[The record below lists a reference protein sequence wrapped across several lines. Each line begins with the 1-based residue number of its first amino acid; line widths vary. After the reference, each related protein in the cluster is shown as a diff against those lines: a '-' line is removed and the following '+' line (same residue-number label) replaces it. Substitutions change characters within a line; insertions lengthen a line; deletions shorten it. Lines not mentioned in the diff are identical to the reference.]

1 MIQTKKLDISGR
13 KAGILTAALQDVSDG
28 LPHEMRHVYG
38 GIIHRIQDAGT
49 DGRIFLNDA
58 QQSVVR
64 NALDKLVD
72 PDAEDMLDQLSMTRR
87 EYRTKKEAEK
97 TAVPMARTELKTPG
111 EDAMPW
117 ILARSYQDI
126 EKGIIRTLAV
136 YFETD
141 GIQGP
146 DGAVDIRD
154 FDHMY
159 LTMATEKEL
168 SAEQLEHSAYMEG
181 CSMAAIYSTAD
192 MKLWPGDCAT
202 ARQLAEEVHE
212 QHSFDPF
219 GWGGRMHPAEP
230 DRAEESL
237 LRAMLEQIEHAMK
250 HGLED

>member
-1 MIQTKKLDISGR
+1 MTQTKKLNISGR
-13 KAGILTAALQDVSDG
+13 KAGILRTALLRASDS
-28 LPHEMRHVYG
+28 LPHEMRRIYG
-38 GIIHRIQDAGT
+38 RTVSQTIAAEPS
-49 DGRIFLNDA
+49 GRILLTEA
-58 QQSVVR
+58 QVSIVR
-64 NALDKLVD
+64 NALQDLEH
-72 PDAEDMLDQLSMTRR
+72 PDAKDMCDQLSMTRR
-87 EYRTKKEAEK
+87 EYRAKKETEK
-97 TAVPMARTELKTPG
+97 TAVPMARTELKTPD

-117 ILARSYQDI
+117 LLARSYQDI

-136 YFETD
+136 YFDTD

-146 DGAVDIRD
+146 DGAVDIKD

-202 ARQLAEEVHE
+202 ARHLADEVHE

-230 DRAEESL
+230 NRAEESL
-237 LRAMLEQIEHAMK
+237 LRAMLEQIEHAVK
-250 HGLED
+250 HGFED